1 MSLHPQNHQNQ
12 YAEEDSFT
20 NEFDAET
27 IPDEEFNQQNLLKE
41 RDGYVSW
48 PNAKNTNE
56 GPNINLHFL
65 KKRFS
70 NPEEKHFFYDKI
82 RKKKKTELCKNWE
95 LYKDCYFKNECSFA
109 HGIEDLRQNS
119 NLHTYRTKECKS
131 FNENMIC
138 PFGARCNYK
147 HIIL

>member
-1 MSLHPQNHQNQ
+1 MSKNNLENQ
-12 YAEEDSFT
+12 VDEEEDSIDYDI
-20 NEFDAET
+20 EGDT
-27 IPDEEFNQQNLLKE
+27 IPDEEFNQQNSLKN
-41 RDGYVSW
+41 RDAYISW
-48 PNAKNTNE
+48 PNKQSS

-95 LYKDCYFKNECSFA
+95 IYKDCFYKDECCFA
-109 HGIEDLRQNS
+109 HGIEELRQNN
-119 NLHTYRTKECKS
+119 NLPTYRTKECKS
-131 FNENMIC
+131 FNETMTC

-147 HIIL
+147 HII